1 MAVGKTSQTM
11 DDSQS
16 RNNHEWDHYT
26 IFYWADKI
34 IKLNS
39 PIWILHR
46 WRASRF
52 LVINQT
58 FQASIFTGI
67 FGSRFGYDLG
77 QILGT
82 SRFHITNLE

>member
-1 MAVGKTSQTM
+1 MAVRKISQAM

-39 PIWILHR
+39 PIWIPHR

-52 LVINQT
+52 LVINRKP
-58 FQASIFTGI
+58 I
-67 FGSRFGYDLG
+67 D
-77 QILGT
+77 
-82 SRFHITNLE
+82 ITKHQQNALQFIDIDRKL

>member
-1 MAVGKTSQTM
+1 MAVGTTSQTM

-46 WRASRF
+46 WRAGRF
-52 LVINQT
+52 LVINRKP
-58 FQASIFTGI
+58 I
-67 FGSRFGYDLG
+67 D
-77 QILGT
+77 
-82 SRFHITNLE
+82 ITKHQQNALQFIELHRTL

>member
-34 IKLNS
+34 IKLNR

-52 LVINQT
+52 LVINRKP
-58 FQASIFTGI
+58 I
-67 FGSRFGYDLG
+67 D
-77 QILGT
+77 
-82 SRFHITNLE
+82 ITKHQQNALQFIDIHRTL